1 MLVNAE
7 SLELM
12 VGTLKIPNL
21 KFGANCYAVKPSPK
35 DDEMYKE
42 TQNYSL
48 DPLAQKIAMYEE
60 NLDEIGVSPFSSN
73 KWSYYQP
80 DESNSNN

>member
-1 MLVNAE
+1 M
-7 SLELM
+7 
-12 VGTLKIPNL
+12 
-21 KFGANCYAVKPSPK
+21 
-35 DDEMYKE
+35 
-42 TQNYSL
+42 QNYSL

>member
-1 MLVNAE
+1 MH
-7 SLELM
+7 
-12 VGTLKIPNL
+12 K
-21 KFGANCYAVKPSPK
+21 
-35 DDEMYKE
+35 EM
-42 TQNYSL
+42 QNYSL

-60 NLDEIGVSPFSSN
+60 NLDDIGVSPFSSN